1 MTAQAAAGALAA
13 YMHENGI
20 ATVNPNKL
28 YQLAYS
34 PAAGTPSTVSKAAK
48 FMLANSDTYNRIE
61 THDVKGSDGISGV
74 ANFDWAAEGGL
85 GAASNKGGAGQSDAA
100 AKAASEAAAKMA
112 IAELAL
118 MAAQSAAGAIASFM
132 HEKGMKTVDPDEL
145 YQIAY
150 HPKKGTPPGVSAAA
164 KFMLANP
171 DVYNRIET
179 HDVKGSDGI
188 SGVKNFDWAAE
199 GGLGAASNKGGAK
212 QSEAAPKAAPEEASK
227 EAPKADSETAPK
239 AAPKAAT
246 GESAQLNAQSASGAV
261 AAYMHEQGIKKVD
274 PDQLYQIAYNPKK
287 GTPSEVSAAAKFMLA
302 NPDTFNKIETHD
314 VKGSDG
320 ISGTA
325 NFDWAAQG
333 GVSHA

>member
-20 ATVNPNKL
+20 GTLNPNKL
-28 YQLAYS
+28 YQMAYS

-48 FMLANSDTYNRIE
+48 FMLANPDTYKQLE
-61 THDVKGSDGISGV
+61 THDVAGADGIAGV
-74 ANFDWAAEGGL
+74 NDFDWAAEGGL
-85 GAASNKGGAGQSDAA
+85 SAASNKGGAEQ
-100 AKAASEAAAKMA
+100 
-112 IAELAL
+112 AEQ
-118 MAAQSAAGAIASFM
+118 AAQAA
-132 HEKGMKTVDPDEL
+132 
-145 YQIAY
+145 
-150 HPKKGTPPGVSAAA
+150 
-164 KFMLANP
+164 
-171 DVYNRIET
+171 
-179 HDVKGSDGI
+179 
-188 SGVKNFDWAAE
+188 
-199 GGLGAASNKGGAK
+199 
-212 QSEAAPKAAPEEASK
+212 
-227 EAPKADSETAPK
+227 

-261 AAYMHEQGIKKVD
+261 AAYMHEQGIQKVD

-320 ISGTA
+320 ISGAA

>member
-20 ATVNPNKL
+20 GTLNPNKL
-28 YQLAYS
+28 YQMAYS

-48 FMLANSDTYNRIE
+48 FMLANPDTYKQLETHDVAGADGIAGVNDFDWAAEGGLSAASNKGGAEQAEQAAQAAAAAKAALAALALMTAQSAAGAIASFMHEHGMKTVDPDELYQIAYHPKKGTPPGVSTAAKFMLANPDTYNRIE

-85 GAASNKGGAGQSDAA
+85 GAASNKGGA
-100 AKAASEAAAKMA
+100 
-112 IAELAL
+112 
-118 MAAQSAAGAIASFM
+118 
-132 HEKGMKTVDPDEL
+132 
-145 YQIAY
+145 
-150 HPKKGTPPGVSAAA
+150 
-164 KFMLANP
+164 
-171 DVYNRIET
+171 
-179 HDVKGSDGI
+179 
-188 SGVKNFDWAAE
+188 
-199 GGLGAASNKGGAK
+199 K
-212 QSEAAPKAAPEEASK
+212 QSEAAPK
-227 EAPKADSETAPK
+227 EAPKAAPE

-261 AAYMHEQGIKKVD
+261 AAYMHEQGIQKVD

-320 ISGTA
+320 ISGAA